1 MLLPPADR
9 AAATAQRSSS
19 TAARGGAS
27 DTGPSTSTVQPRGGG
42 AADLLPHIK
51 PVPVTTYVPFFN
63 FLKKHVAKQKKIGGP
78 TQKFRPP
85 TRKNTRIMYNT
96 GLFEKHIN
104 INGPFISVQYE
115 NGKNT
120 NLFY

>member
-42 AADLLPHIK
+42 AADLLPHVK
-51 PVPVTTYVPFFN
+51 PVPVTTYVPFFFN
-63 FLKKHVAKQKKIGGP
+63 FLKKQKSKNYVAKQKKIGGP
-78 TQKFRPP
+78 TQIFDILP
-85 TRKNTRIMYNT
+85 
-96 GLFEKHIN
+96 EKTA
-104 INGPFISVQYE
+104 V
-115 NGKNT
+115 
-120 NLFY
+120 